1 MRDLTLKQKAFC
13 RLMAAGRCKNQSDAY
28 RKAFKCPR
36 TSAASVAVKASEL
49 MARGKIRV
57 MIKELSAPVDMKVRK
72 TREEFLNMLE
82 AVTYFD
88 PGKMFDAHGN
98 PLEIR
103 DMPFA
108 ERMALAAYAIVE
120 AFNRGKK
127 ATGFED
133 AVQIRVRRKVKFVD
147 RFKFAVTYGKM
158 MGYISDEPAA
168 DDNNAPKSLHVV
180 FVNSKGERVDG
191 PAIDRPAKEMRV
203 IGHQPDPPLVKFVR

>member
-1 MRDLTLKQKAFC
+1 MRDLTIKQKAFC
-13 RLMAAGRCKNQSDAY
+13 RLMASGRCKNQSDAY
-28 RKAFKCPR
+28 RKSFKCLR

-57 MIKELSAPVDMKVRK
+57 MIQELSAPVDMKVRK
-72 TREEFLNMLE
+72 TREEFLNLLE

-88 PGKMFDAHGN
+88 PRKMFDSQGK
-98 PLEIR
+98 LLQIQ

-120 AFNRGKK
+120 AFGRGKK

-158 MGYISDEPAA
+158 MGYISDEPPET
-168 DDNNAPKSLHVV
+168 DNASKSLTVV
-180 FVNSKGERVDG
+180 FVNSKGERVDPKTG
-191 PAIDRPAKEMRV
+191 TPGR
-203 IGHQPDPPLVKFVR
+203 LV

>member
-1 MRDLTLKQKAFC
+1 
-13 RLMAAGRCKNQSDAY
+13 MASGRCKNQSDAY

-36 TSAASVAVKASEL
+36 TSAASVAVKASAL

-57 MIKELSAPVDMKVRK
+57 MIKELSAPIDTKVRK

-88 PGKMFDAHGN
+88 PRKMFDSQGK
-98 PLEIR
+98 LLQIQ

-158 MGYISDEPAA
+158 MGFISDEPPE
-168 DDNNAPKSLHVV
+168 DDSNALKSLHVV

-191 PAIDRPAKEMRV
+191 PAIDRPAREMRV
-203 IGHQPDPPLVKFVR
+203 IELQPDPPVVKFAR